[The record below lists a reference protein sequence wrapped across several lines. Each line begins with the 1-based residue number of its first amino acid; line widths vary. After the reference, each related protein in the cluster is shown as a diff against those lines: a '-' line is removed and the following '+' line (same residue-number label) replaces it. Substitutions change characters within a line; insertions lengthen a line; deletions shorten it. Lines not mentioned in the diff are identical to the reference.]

1 MQREPLN
8 SLLWHAKRKSS
19 EIIRDGFFS
28 AGGCRQGIV
37 MMGSAGHECNSPLTL
52 IANASSP
59 HAPRHLHHAARCW
72 PGRSIASKLRR
83 GGERGGGG
91 SGSLSCAPP
100 TKSQL
105 FYDFH
110 KGIRAYPDSARF
122 WLEIVFGVGKQP
134 FSLNPAGFCLH
145 VPCPPPSHY
154 GPPWPAHSAAHHT
167 AAASVFHAVTP
178 FRAMTL

>member
-19 EIIRDGFFS
+19 EIVRDGFFG

-83 GGERGGGG
+83 GGEGRRGVWQPELRTTHQISTFLRFSQGNPCLPRFCQILAGD
-91 SGSLSCAPP
+91 SLWCWKA
-100 TKSQL
+100 TIFTETGWVL
-105 FYDFH
+105 F
-110 KGIRAYPDSARF
+110 ACTMA
-122 WLEIVFGVGKQP
+122 
-134 FSLNPAGFCLH
+134 
-145 VPCPPPSHY
+145 PPSHY